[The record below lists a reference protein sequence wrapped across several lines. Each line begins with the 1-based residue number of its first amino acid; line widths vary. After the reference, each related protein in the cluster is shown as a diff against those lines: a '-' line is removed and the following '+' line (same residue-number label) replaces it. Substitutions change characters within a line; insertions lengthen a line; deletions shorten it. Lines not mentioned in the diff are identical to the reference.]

1 MLFVIQIYVKKEQVC
16 IFPGKGNPGPPAD
29 AHYLTKF
36 DVSLQVVYHGK
47 YISGSLG
54 LTAAAMLFALSC
66 AKISA
71 PTGGPKDTDPPVILK
86 SLPENGSVNF
96 TGKTF
101 AVTFD
106 EFVVLDRITEKFM
119 VSPPLAT
126 KPEVKLKGKSL
137 IVNWEDELAD
147 STTYTFYF
155 QDAIRDNN
163 ENNPIPNYQ
172 YVFSTGQFLD
182 SLSLT
187 GNVFNASDLEI
198 VEDITVI
205 MYSNLSDTAPRTVL
219 PAYISRPDPSGGFL
233 ISNIKPGRYRLFALK
248 DLNGNTRY
256 DLDDEVFAFCDS
268 IIDITPEKYFGL
280 VPDTIAYKPAAATE
294 TTKPDKFVY
303 GLHRLYAFQE
313 TPKKQYLKFTE
324 RKSSWGIGY
333 GMALPSDSGQVSMI
347 LADADSTSWYVE
359 QNAARDTFMLWITDP
374 EVYNRD
380 LIEGM
385 LTYPFTD
392 STGAIISKTDTI
404 SFRFVKPPAPRGG
417 TGRLP
422 GLGISSN
429 ITGRVKP
436 GTVPSFRSATPLAM
450 PDTSRIRLI
459 QTVDSVQKVLP
470 YEFIRDTVSSR
481 LIYLKA
487 NLEPGVSYSLLCNR
501 GAFSDVFGVT
511 SDSVMF
517 RIAVA
522 TEEDYGSIKMSL
534 TGYEGN
540 VIIQLTAEKDRII
553 REMKLHSPGVVFFP
567 LLDKGKY
574 RLKVIY
580 DLDSDGKWTTG
591 NYNLGRM
598 PEPVSYYSAELDVKI
613 NWALEQDWD
622 IGEMY
627 VKDVSLRTKPVTKTR

>member
-1 MLFVIQIYVKKEQVC
+1 MV
-16 IFPGKGNPGPPAD
+16 D
-29 AHYLTKF
+29 
-36 DVSLQVVYHGK
+36 HGR

-54 LTAAAMLFALSC
+54 LTVVAMVFVLSC

-71 PTGGPKDTDPPVILK
+71 PTGGPKDTEPPVILK
-86 SLPENGSVNF
+86 SLPENGTVEF
-96 TGKTF
+96 TGKSF
-101 AVTFD
+101 AITFD

-137 IVNWEDELAD
+137 VVNWEDDLAD

-172 YVFSTGQFLD
+172 YVFSTGPFLD

-198 VEDITVI
+198 VEDVTVI
-205 MYSNLSDTAPRTVL
+205 MYSNLSDTAPRKVL
-219 PAYISRPDPSGGFL
+219 PAYISRPDPSGGFM
-233 ISNIKPGRYRLFALK
+233 ISNIRPGRYRLYALK

-256 DLDDEVFAFCDS
+256 DLDDEIFAFCDS
-268 IIDITPEKYFGL
+268 VIDITPENYFGL
-280 VPDTIAYKPAAATE
+280 VPDTVTYKPAAATE

-313 TPKKQYLKFTE
+313 APKKQYLKFTE

-333 GMALPSDSGQVSMI
+333 GLALPSDSGQVSMV
-347 LADADSTSWYVE
+347 LADADSASWYVE
-359 QNAARDTFMLWITDP
+359 NNAARDTFMLWITNP

-404 SFRFVKPPAPRGG
+404 SFRYIKPPVPRGG
-417 TGRLP
+417 AGRTP
-422 GLGISSN
+422 GLGITTN
-429 ITGRVKP
+429 ITGKIKP
-436 GTVPSFRSATPLAM
+436 GTVPFFRSATPIAE
-450 PDTSRIRLI
+450 PDTSLIRLT
-459 QTVDSVQKVLP
+459 QTVDSVQKVMP
-470 YEFIRDTVSSR
+470 YEFVRDSVSSR
-481 LIYLKA
+481 LFAMKA
-487 NLEPGVSYSLLCNR
+487 ALEPGGVYSLLCNK
-501 GAFSDVFGVT
+501 GAFRDIFGMA
-511 SDSVMF
+511 SDSVMY
-517 RIAVA
+517 RIQVA
-522 TEEDYGSIKMSL
+522 TGEDYGSIKVSL
-534 TGYEGN
+534 TGYEGK
-540 VIIQLTAEKDRII
+540 VLVQLTAEKDRVV
-553 REMKLHSPGVVFFP
+553 RETAVQSPGVVFFP

-574 RLKVIY
+574 RLKAIY
-580 DLDSDGKWTTG
+580 DLNSDGKWTTG
-591 NYNLGRM
+591 NYNPMRM
-598 PEPVSYYSAELDVKI
+598 PEPVTYYPGELEVKI

-622 IGEMY
+622 IAEPY
-627 VKDVSLRTKPVTKTR
+627 AKDVSLRIKPVTKSR